1 MKTCN
6 GKSFRSHIHTQPS
19 SAQHTH
25 MTHTNV
31 HTQTHSCALVSR
43 PSTHIC
49 LHVHMKH
56 TYKPT
61 FPYTHIHKR
70 ANNTHARLHM
80 PNRSLLCTCT
90 HHTHVHT
97 HTNITYTQV
106 HSASFQMRL
115 GKMFLV
121 PGSVWPPWSRS
132 RYYLPGTEKT
142 SLFSPRTQAKQ
153 VLSHRW
159 APESTSPCDGSGDPG
174 SPPEQP
180 AVLQR
185 PSGSLGAP

>member
-1 MKTCN
+1 MHT
-6 GKSFRSHIHTQPS
+6 SHP
-19 SAQHTH
+19 
-25 MTHTNV
+25 
-31 HTQTHSCALVSR
+31 
-43 PSTHIC
+43 
-49 LHVHMKH
+49 
-56 TYKPT
+56 
-61 FPYTHIHKR
+61 
-70 ANNTHARLHM
+70 
-80 PNRSLLCTCT
+80 CT
-90 HHTHVHT
+90 HT

-159 APESTSPCDGSGDPG
+159 APESTSPCSQEWRPRQ
-174 SPPEQP
+174 SPEQP

-185 PSGSLGAP
+185 PSGSLGAPEDPACWATPKSQEQLQGGRVHVSPEEVVRPDPAGHPGRLLESLYEARVLGKLVASKSVRLEHTHSHQAEK

>member
-1 MKTCN
+1 MTHKCT
-6 GKSFRSHIHTQPS
+6 HTNTLVCSRKQ
-19 SAQHTH
+19 AQHTYLL
-25 MTHTNV
+25 
-31 HTQTHSCALVSR
+31 CY
-43 PSTHIC
+43 
-49 LHVHMKH
+49 VHMKH

-70 ANNTHARLHM
+70 ANNTHACLHM

-106 HSASFQMRL
+106 HSASFSNETWQN
-115 GKMFLV
+115 V
-121 PGSVWPPWSRS
+121 PCPREARPPWSRS

-142 SLFSPRTQAKQ
+142 SLSAPGTQANRCCLTGGPQ
-153 VLSHRW
+153 R
-159 APESTSPCDGSGDPG
+159 APPPCDGVETQAVPL
-174 SPPEQP
+174 EQP

-185 PSGSLGAP
+185 PISSLGAP